1 MPSSS
6 LKPSLAT
13 KSIVSGTRRTCSGSP
28 WGAGSGLSPFDCR
41 PAVCDERR
49 LRPCRHHD
57 RNGVVLGRLRRC
69 CHVASASAVRQCL
82 PPTPGNLKLKRQNRL
97 WLIVGVLMIAIGLWN
112 TRSQYVRL

>member
-13 KSIVSGTRRTCSGSP
+13 KSIVSGTRRTCSESP

-69 CHVASASAVRQCL
+69 CHVASA
-82 PPTPGNLKLKRQNRL
+82 LKRQNRL